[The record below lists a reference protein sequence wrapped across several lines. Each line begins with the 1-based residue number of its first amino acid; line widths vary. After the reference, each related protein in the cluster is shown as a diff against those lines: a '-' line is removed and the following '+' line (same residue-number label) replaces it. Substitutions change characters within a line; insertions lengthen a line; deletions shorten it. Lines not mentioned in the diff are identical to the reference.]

1 MALTSIE
8 DYENNVIKR
17 HEVTLQKKEQ
27 DRTKLTDIQNANI
40 GPVFLA
46 FKEGQSIKERMQSIV
61 SGQQSYSYVTSDDGV
76 DHALWKC
83 SVEDSVVF
91 E

>member
-46 FKEGQSIKERMQSIV
+46 FKEGQTIKERIQHIV
-61 SGQQSYSYVTSDDGV
+61 KSQDCYSYVTSDDGV

-83 SVEDSVVF
+83 SVEDSV
-91 E
+91 